1 MPNETL
7 KNKKSKKIESLI
19 KRKSKG
25 NKKEVNMKKIG
36 LICFILFFIILL
48 IIGCATKLQDS
59 SNKKITLSDLQIEAC
74 NSADAAKTCDT
85 RLAEVGIVLK
95 EDCCK
100 ELGKCC

>member
-1 MPNETL
+1 
-7 KNKKSKKIESLI
+7 
-19 KRKSKG
+19 
-25 NKKEVNMKKIG
+25 MKKKV
-36 LICFILFFIILL
+36 LICFIFFSAILL
-48 IIGCATKLQDS
+48 IISCATKPQDS
-59 SNKKITLSDLQIEAC
+59 SDKKTTLSDLQIEAC